1 MPKKVKKIVKKI
13 NDAVK
18 EKQEREDSEVNSVH
32 QDKDTLKSEV
42 DSNINAMEYF
52 NNLTESQRQA
62 LIKEIEKK
70 KIRNSYVRYLKYVYP
85 DFIITKFHALL
96 ANICQSIVEKVE
108 NGEKVRVLISVPFRH
123 GKGYPVDYPI
133 LTPQGWKAHG
143 DLQVG
148 DYVYNDKG
156 EQVKVLGTQEHYMHP
171 CMKVTFSTGEEHI
184 VTREHLWKVSIPY
197 ETRRSNGVKRVHG
210 RERRTKVLETQ
221 EIAKLLGRY
230 GRNPSVFINEPL
242 QNEDKNLPINPY
254 ILGLWLGDGISLDNQ
269 IVVSDKDLQG
279 ELAQIE
285 GVENYKLVKRKY
297 NPTITYIQLGNKI
310 EKVGRNGFT
319 NDFRKKLKEMNLLGN
334 KHIPMDYLLASEW
347 QRWEL
352 LRGLMDTD
360 GSVNKNA
367 DCEYTA
373 INKELAENVWTL
385 LRSLGIKATI
395 NEYDATLKGRFIS
408 KKYRVVFRGEKGKRF
423 FYLDRKQERIDNKV
437 SKDRVDKKQY
447 FITKIEEVDDQL
459 VSCINV
465 EGGMYL
471 AGKGLIPT
479 HNSMTIT
486 KTLPSWFVGRNPTKW
501 AILTAYNADL
511 AEEFSNNNRQLI
523 KNFGREI
530 FGIETN
536 DSQDNKY
543 LFQMHK
549 VGEKENPN
557 TDSGIMG
564 VGIQGGIVGHG
575 GQLIIVDDPYKNDL
589 QAENATERENISRIF
604 KSAVLTRTMGK
615 GNAVIVIHTRWH
627 DDDLIGE
634 LEKTGD
640 WLVINIPLVWE
651 KGIDKLLG
659 RKIGQTL
666 CPELG
671 FDSEWAEMTRKAIGN
686 RLFQANCQG
695 KPYIEGGNI
704 VKRSDIKWYDKKTKP
719 SVFEELTLSCDLSFG
734 GMKKENDPYCMTLW
748 GRIGADHYLLNVWGK
763 RASFSETQ
771 KTIRTIKAQY
781 PMLKRIIIERKA
793 MGMPIMEVLG
803 KEIGGIVPY
812 DPKGTSKESR
822 FNSVSPYFEGGNI
835 YFPTEDIVSD
845 IEEYVEQVLRFPNVG
860 HDDFV
865 DTISQ
870 YLLNYEYKYGGK
882 IQTDSI
888 YKSLSKAIRG
898 LKV

>member
-1 MPKKVKKIVKKI
+1 MPKKTKKIVEKI
-13 NDAVK
+13 NQGVKAKK
-18 EKQEREDSEVNSVH
+18 EKEDSQVSAIH
-32 QDKDTLKSEV
+32 QEKDTLKSEV

-52 NNLTESQRQA
+52 NNLTDSQKQA
-62 LIKEIEKK
+62 LLKEIEKK

-123 GKGYPVDYPI
+123 GK
-133 LTPQGWKAHG
+133 
-143 DLQVG
+143 
-148 DYVYNDKG
+148 
-156 EQVKVLGTQEHYMHP
+156 
-171 CMKVTFSTGEEHI
+171 
-184 VTREHLWKVSIPY
+184 
-197 ETRRSNGVKRVHG
+197 
-210 RERRTKVLETQ
+210 
-221 EIAKLLGRY
+221 
-230 GRNPSVFINEPL
+230 
-242 QNEDKNLPINPY
+242 
-254 ILGLWLGDGISLDNQ
+254 
-269 IVVSDKDLQG
+269 
-279 ELAQIE
+279 
-285 GVENYKLVKRKY
+285 
-297 NPTITYIQLGNKI
+297 
-310 EKVGRNGFT
+310 
-319 NDFRKKLKEMNLLGN
+319 
-334 KHIPMDYLLASEW
+334 
-347 QRWEL
+347 
-352 LRGLMDTD
+352 
-360 GSVNKNA
+360 
-367 DCEYTA
+367 
-373 INKELAENVWTL
+373 
-385 LRSLGIKATI
+385 
-395 NEYDATLKGRFIS
+395 
-408 KKYRVVFRGEKGKRF
+408 
-423 FYLDRKQERIDNKV
+423 
-437 SKDRVDKKQY
+437 
-447 FITKIEEVDDQL
+447 
-459 VSCINV
+459 
-465 EGGMYL
+465 
-471 AGKGLIPT
+471 
-479 HNSMTIT
+479 SMTIT

-523 KNFGREI
+523 KNYGREI

-536 DSQDNKY
+536 ESQDNKY
-543 LFQMHK
+543 LFQTHK

-589 QAENATERENISRIF
+589 QADNPTERENISRIF

-640 WLVINIPLVWE
+640 WVVINIPLVWE
-651 KGIDKLLG
+651 KGVDKLLG

-695 KPYIEGGNI
+695 KPYIEGGNLI
-704 VKRSDIKWYDKKTKP
+704 KRSDIKWYDKNTKP

-734 GMKKENDPYCMTLW
+734 GMKKENDPYCMSLW
-748 GRIGADHYLLNVWGK
+748 GRVGGDHYLLNIWGK

-771 KTIRTIKAQY
+771 KTLRIICSQY
-781 PMLKRIIIERKA
+781 PMLKRKIIEKKA
-793 MGMPIMEVLG
+793 MGMPIIETLG
-803 KEIGGIVPY
+803 KEIGGFIPY

-822 FNSVSPYFEGGNI
+822 FNSITPYFEGGNI
-835 YFPTEDIVSD
+835 YFPTEDLVPD

-870 YLLNYEYKYGGK
+870 YLLNYEYRYGGK
-882 IQTDSI
+882 IQTDSV

-898 LKV
+898 LKI